1 MGKKKHNEVSG
12 NEAGSVNDSAMEP
25 VEVPDVIEEDGPVL
39 DEEVKASKPVEEPVE
54 PEEAFTK
61 PEPEPEFE
69 DDDEDILPETADFA
83 EQLTQLERETHE
95 LKETLLRKMAEFENL
110 KKRTAREKEEAV
122 RYGTAEVLIRLLEV
136 LDNFDRALLLEPD
149 SEGFDVHS
157 FYEGMKLIAKHLL
170 DSLKGEGL
178 MEINPTGE
186 PFDPF
191 FHEAMMREASEDFP
205 DNTVVE
211 VFQKG
216 YKLKD
221 RLLRP
226 ARVKVALHPE
236 KVVEPEETAGQEEET
251 SEENES

>member
-12 NEAGSVNDSAMEP
+12 NEAGSANDSAMEP
-25 VEVPDVIEEDGPVL
+25 VEVPDVIEEDGPVI
-39 DEEVKASKPVEEPVE
+39 DEEVKASKPLEEPV
-54 PEEAFTK
+54 ARS
-61 PEPEPEFE
+61 E
-69 DDDEDILPETADFA
+69 DSSESADADMMPDTADLA
-83 EQLTQLERETHE
+83 YQMTQLERETHE

-122 RYGTAEVLIRLLEV
+122 RYGTAEVLTRLLEV

-178 MEINPTGE
+178 MEINPKGE

-236 KVVEPEETAGQEEET
+236 KVVEPEET

>member
-1 MGKKKHNEVSG
+1 MGKKKQNETPSD
-12 NEAGSVNDSAMEP
+12 ESKATDDSAMETEEAPDMMEINAP
-25 VEVPDVIEEDGPVL
+25 VLEEDREGEEKGSDAVGSDGEAAFSDPESSGGMPETIDIEE
-39 DEEVKASKPVEEPVE
+39 
-54 PEEAFTK
+54 
-61 PEPEPEFE
+61 
-69 DDDEDILPETADFA
+69 
-83 EQLTQLERETHE
+83 QMTQLERETHE

-122 RYGTAEVLIRLLEV
+122 RYGTAQVLTRLLEV
-136 LDNFDRALLLEPD
+136 LDNFDRALLLTPD
-149 SEGFDVHS
+149 SEGFDVQS
-157 FYEGMKLIAKHLL
+157 FYEGMKLISKHLL
-170 DSLKGEGL
+170 DILKGEGL
-178 MEINPTGE
+178 MEINPVGE

-191 FHEAMMREASEDFP
+191 FHEALMREESADFP

-236 KVVEPEETAGQEEET
+236 DTGETEEMADQGGDAPEE
-251 SEENES
+251 SES

>member
-1 MGKKKHNEVSG
+1 MGKKKHNEVAG
-12 NEAGSVNDSAMEP
+12 NEAVPAEDSAMEP
-25 VEVPDVIEEDGPVL
+25 VEVPDVMEEDGPVL
-39 DEEVKASKPVEEPVE
+39 DEEVTASKPLEEPVE
-54 PEEAFTK
+54 PEDAFT
-61 PEPEPEFE
+61 EPEPEFE
-69 DDDEDILPETADFA
+69 DEDEKLMPETADLA

-122 RYGTAEVLIRLLEV
+122 RYGTAEVLTRLLEV
-136 LDNFDRALLLEPD
+136 LDNFDRALQVEPD

-178 MEINPTGE
+178 MEIDPKGE

-236 KVVEPEETAGQEEET
+236 KVVETEEIAGQEEET

>member
-1 MGKKKHNEVSG
+1 MGKKKHNEVTG
-12 NEAGSVNDSAMEP
+12 KEAVAAEDSAMEP
-25 VEVPDVIEEDGPVL
+25 VEVPDVMEEDGPVL
-39 DEEVKASKPVEEPVE
+39 DEEVKASKPLEEPAE
-54 PEEAFTK
+54 PEEAFSE
-61 PEPEPEFE
+61 PEPEPEE
-69 DDDEDILPETADFA
+69 PLPETADLA
-83 EQLTQLERETHE
+83 EQLTELERETHE

-122 RYGTAEVLIRLLEV
+122 RYGTAEVLTRLLEV

-170 DSLKGEGL
+170 DSLKAEGL
-178 MEINPTGE
+178 MEIDPKGE

-251 SEENES
+251 SGEDES

>member
-1 MGKKKHNEVSG
+1 MIEGKEHDMGKKKQNDVPG
-12 NEAGSVNDSAMEP
+12 NDAGPSEDSAMEP
-25 VEVPDVIEEDGPVL
+25 VEAPDVMEADGPVL
-39 DEEVKASKPVEEPVE
+39 EEEMELVEPVGE
-54 PEEAFTK
+54 PVAKSESSSESGDADMM
-61 PEPEPEFE
+61 P
-69 DDDEDILPETADFA
+69 DTADLA
-83 EQLTQLERETHE
+83 YQMVQLERETHE

-122 RYGTAEVLIRLLEV
+122 RYGTAEVLTRLLEV

-170 DSLKGEGL
+170 DSIKGEGL
-178 MEINPTGE
+178 MEINPKGE

-191 FHEAMMREASEDFP
+191 FHEAMMREASAEFP

-236 KVVEPEETAGQEEET
+236 KVTEPEELVDQEGDAP
-251 SEENES
+251 EENES